1 MQGPIHFQN
10 TVREE
15 VMKHR
20 EKELAQGG
28 REIWPATPNLYGEMN
43 TGKLSE
49 EEAFCS
55 ELEKAACGAR
65 QELAW

>member
-1 MQGPIHFQN
+1 M
-10 TVREE
+10 T
-15 VMKHR
+15 HR
-20 EKELAQGG
+20 QKELAQGG
-28 REIWPATPNLYGEMN
+28 VEIWPATPKLFGEMK

-55 ELEKAACGAR
+55 ELEKASCGAR

>member
-1 MQGPIHFQN
+1 
-10 TVREE
+10 
-15 VMKHR
+15 MKHR